1 MNAICCKGE
10 KRDVRFT
17 KRALESEEAA
27 DTSSCEASFS
37 FLFFSSSLPHL
48 HLFLGGKWVEVGQE
62 FACLPACLP
71 ACLVPFTNLIYRN
84 GRLPIHAFWLKL
96 NNKKVRKRKKKPQ
109 KESAAVGASCL
120 HLCPCRFSSPLK
132 CRCFPLLTTP
142 LTPCHSNP
150 AAVI

>member
-17 KRALESEEAA
+17 KRALESEKAA

-71 ACLVPFTNLIYRN
+71 A
-84 GRLPIHAFWLKL
+84 RLLSSIHEFDIS
-96 NNKKVRKRKKKPQ
+96 KRTAADPRVLAETEQQESKKK
-109 KESAAVGASCL
+109 KEEAPKGECRGRRFLSAFMSVSFQL
-120 HLCPCRFSSPLK
+120 S
-132 CRCFPLLTTP
+132 TEM
-142 LTPCHSNP
+142 
-150 AAVI
+150 